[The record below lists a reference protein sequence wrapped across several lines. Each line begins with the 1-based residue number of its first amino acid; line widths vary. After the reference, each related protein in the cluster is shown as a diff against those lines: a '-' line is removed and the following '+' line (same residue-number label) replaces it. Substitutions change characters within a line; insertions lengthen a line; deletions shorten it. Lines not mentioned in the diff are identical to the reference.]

1 MFRLFSSLPPVLGA
15 LFVKDLGIIT
25 AWTGIA
31 AIATAFPIP
40 ALLYIGSIKFANAH
54 GMHKYETYY
63 DGFGSSIGCA
73 WAVAGFGLIAM
84 ICITLRLSTLIG

>member
-1 MFRLFSSLPPVLGA
+1 MFRLFSSLPPLVGA
-15 LFVKDLGIIT
+15 LFIKDLGIIT

-54 GMHKYETYY
+54 GMYKYETYY
-63 DGFGSSIGCA
+63 DGFGSSIGTA
-73 WAVAGFGLIAM
+73 WAVVGFGVAAM
-84 ICITLRLSTLIG
+84 ICITLRLTFISG